1 MPRPLDGAV
10 GERLE
15 LPEYYTDFE
24 RHFAE
29 AREFLKLERGQAF
42 AEPGNPSWEAFS
54 HGDWARSMALIEC
67 LREDLKEYHRQA
79 EAAGTSTYRIRIV
92 SFPLTPYV
100 QWELHVLRL
109 RDETGGSVRILLDSA
124 VADVEDQGPLPDI
137 YTVDR
142 AVMYEA
148 VYDDHGVLEHAL
160 RYTDQAVVRRCR
172 DFIAD
177 LYNRG
182 EPISDFFAR
191 EVASLPPPHPRKPT
205 LPRAYLKRTG
215 RPQPIRS

>member
-15 LPEYYTDFE
+15 LPEYYADFE
-24 RHFAE
+24 RHFACT
-29 AREFLKLERGQAF
+29 REFFKLERGQAF
-42 AEPGNPSWEAFS
+42 AEPGNPSWEAFDR
-54 HGDWARSMALIEC
+54 GDWATSMALIDS
-67 LREDLKEYHRQA
+67 LRDDLKEYHRQA

-109 RDETGGSVRILLDSA
+109 RDETGGPVRILLDTA
-124 VADVEDQGPLPDI
+124 VTGEEDKGQLPDI
-137 YTVDR
+137 YTMDR
-142 AVMYEA
+142 DVMYQA
-148 VYDDHGVLEHAL
+148 VYDDHGVLEYAL
-160 RYTDQAVVRRCR
+160 RYTDRALVSRCR
-172 DFIAD
+172 DFIAG
-177 LYNRG
+177 LYDRG

-191 EVASLPPPHPRKPT
+191 EVAPLQPPHPCKPA
-205 LPRAYLKRTG
+205 LPTAYLKRTG